1 MVCSEMAPGETML
14 SLITEAEKLPVVG
27 LPSGSLAVRVACMCS
42 RNEWTAPPA
51 EMDNCKVSD
60 RRIKTIRS
68 FTGRRDWSKRVSE
81 MMPEGK
87 CPQGIRRL
95 FRGRLI

>member
-60 RRIKTIRS
+60 LRIKTIRS
-68 FTGRRDWSKRVSE
+68 CTGRRECTKSESE
-81 MMPEGK
+81 MMPEGTR
-87 CPQGIRRL
+87 PLGVRL
-95 FRGRLI
+95 RVDEVST